1 MVQLVLSSRIDF
13 VTFEALELSK
23 DPMKEMI
30 LERWRNLVAELTVAV
45 TVLVQ
50 TPNFALNP
58 PH

>member
-13 VTFEALELSK
+13 VTFEALKLSK

>member
-1 MVQLVLSSRIDF
+1 MVQLVLSSMIDF
-13 VTFEALELSK
+13 VTFESLMLSK
-23 DPMKEMI
+23 DPMMVMI
-30 LERWRNLVAELTVAV
+30 LERWRILVAELTVAV